1 MRAEIQ
7 QRLAQ
12 NVQALH
18 DASGLNKSAFALQ
31 LGISRPQ
38 LDLIEQGRCNLKLIN
53 LEKLA
58 DRLGV
63 EASELIR

>member
-1 MRAEIQ
+1 MDVGIQ
-7 QRLAQ
+7 TRLAR
-12 NVQALH
+12 NVRAVRE
-18 DASGLNKSAFALQ
+18 DSGLSKSAFALR

-38 LDLIEQGRCNLKLIN
+38 LDLKLLN
-53 LEKLA
+53 LEKIA

>member
-1 MRAEIQ
+1 MAVGIQ
-7 QRLAQ
+7 TRLAR
-12 NVQALH
+12 NVRAVRE
-18 DASGLNKSAFALQ
+18 DSGLSKSAFALR

-38 LDLIEQGRCNLKLIN
+38 LDLIEAGHCNLKLLN
-53 LEKLA
+53 LEKIA